1 MIQVPTRIQNL
12 APDQIKVETVLEN
25 FVPSM
30 LKRQFA
36 TLEAS
41 IVAEGCKTPLIVWD
55 REGEYILV
63 DGHNRLKICTKHGVG
78 FLCELRTF
86 ENYEAVKNFMLSI
99 QFGRRNMNG
108 IQEILMRGQDYAN
121 SKNSK
126 TDSRSGG
133 VDTAELL
140 AQKYTR
146 LTGESISGS
155 TIRRNEKTFLLMQ
168 SIKEKR
174 PLMYENIIQFN
185 IESPTHIEALNYLPE
200 AHAESFSRLSELQ
213 ENRPDLYDS
222 EHIKS
227 LINDFVKLGKEAK
240 ESHDLLLS
248 LLDKLNHEE
257 FKAKILEGE
266 LRIANS
272 TLQDVLAYPRPNQ
285 EAFIKTYIETKNFY
299 DAWDALKRQMQIFKP
314 EPAPEPKTENLS
326 VHGGHSNFDEEEEE
340 EEVGLTPEEKE
351 IIEGIRAIHPALAD
365 QFENGEIVCEYLTIH
380 AKLFKHPEELQKVY
394 FDAFFETQ
402 SIEQAYNIF
411 HEHRQKA
418 QEYPKEKEPEEEQKE
433 PNTAPA
439 QPLVI
444 KSYPAQHDVFVVYGV
459 NTLTGKNK
467 LQNAVVDFVRQYINL
482 AFNDF
487 TAIYEGVE
495 KELDRLNSLYKNC
508 APLKVGKRE
517 SEHGASIWITPKDS
531 TVSFEASILC
541 KKITKILEG
550 ASLGES
556 NGTPSQQT
564 QPTAEERKTQINLLM
579 LYKLKKMEMEG
590 FNKVCILRVE
600 GNKVMEFISFRENQM
615 DWVEMLELESN
626 AQAKKEMDR
635 ICDKNPYCIKL
646 NF

>member
-1 MIQVPTRIQNL
+1 MIQVPNKQNI
-12 APDQIKVETVLEN
+12 D
-25 FVPSM
+25 FVISPELQAFIPPLS
-30 LKRQFA
+30 KEEYEQ
-36 TLEAS
+36 LEAN
-41 IVAEGCKTPLIVWD
+41 ILAEGIRDALVLWVNPET
-55 REGEYILV
+55 GEKILV
-63 DGHNRLKICTKHGVG
+63 DGHNRYTIAQRNGI
-78 FLCELRTF
+78 
-86 ENYEAVKNFMLSI
+86 ENFDIKTAIINRDLEDLDAVKGWMIQHQLGKRNFTEQQKSY
-99 QFGRRNMNG
+99 
-108 IQEILMRGQDYAN
+108 MRGEQYRLEKKRIGKHKILGGQN
-121 SKNSK
+121 VPIK
-126 TDSRSGG
+126 T
-133 VDTAELL
+133 
-140 AQKYTR
+140 
-146 LTGESISGS
+146 
-155 TIRRNEKTFLLMQ
+155 
-168 SIKEKR
+168 
-174 PLMYENIIQFN
+174 YE
-185 IESPTHIEALNYLPE
+185 
-200 AHAESFSRLSELQ
+200 RLSEQHRVSEKTIQRDEKFAQAIDEIGKFDAKLKLDIL
-213 ENRPDLYDS
+213 NRNVIVS
-222 EHIKS
+222 K
-227 LINDFVKLGKEAK
+227 
-240 ESHDLLLS
+240 
-248 LLDKLNHEE
+248 
-257 FKAKILEGE
+257 
-266 LRIANS
+266 S
-272 TLQDVLAYPRPNQ
+272 TLERVSTAGKMHEFA
-285 EAFIKTYIETKNFY
+285 EALSQTQSEKSAL
-299 DAWDALKRQMQIFKP
+299 DAVFPLGERTRIQASMEFP
-314 EPAPEPKTENLS
+314 PTAPEEEA
-326 VHGGHSNFDEEEEE
+326 EEEAEE
-340 EEVGLTPEEKE
+340 DELTPEEKE

-365 QFENGEIVCEYLTIH
+365 QFENGEIVCEHLNIH
-380 AKLFKHPEELQKVY
+380 AKLFAHPEELQKVY
-394 FDAFFETQ
+394 FDAFFETK
-402 SIEQAYNIF
+402 SIEKAYNIF

-418 QEYPKEKEPEEEQKE
+418 QKPAQEEEPQEEQKE
-433 PNTAPA
+433 PDTTPA

-531 TVSFEASILC
+531 TVSFEASIIC

-550 ASLGES
+550 ASLGEK

-615 DWVEMLELESN
+615 EWVEMLELESN